1 MSIEINAVLDQMRAM
16 RVAAG
21 ADVAQAPTRVEGP
34 NEFSNVLQDSLR
46 SVSEVQKT
54 AGDLSLSYAGGDESV
69 DLADVMLSMQKASLS
84 FESVVQV
91 RNKMLSAYQEV
102 MSMSV

>member
-1 MSIEINAVLDQMRAM
+1 MSMEINAVLDQMRAM

-21 ADVAQAPTRVEGP
+21 ADIAAPPTRVEGP
-34 NEFSNVLQDSLR
+34 SEFSNILQDSLR
-46 SVSEVQKT
+46 SASEVQKT
-54 AGDLSLSYAGGDESV
+54 AGGLSLAYAGGDESV

-91 RNKMLSAYQEV
+91 RNKVLSAYQDV
-102 MSMSV
+102 MNMPV

>member
-1 MSIEINAVLDQMRAM
+1 MSMEINAVLDQMRAM

-21 ADVAQAPTRVEGP
+21 ADIAAPPTRVEGP
-34 NEFSNVLQDSLR
+34 SEFSNILQDSLR

-54 AGDLSLSYAGGDESV
+54 AGDLSLAYAGGDESV

-91 RNKMLSAYQEV
+91 RNKVLTAYQDV
-102 MSMSV
+102 MNMPV

>member
-1 MSIEINAVLDQMRAM
+1 MSMEINAVLDQMRAM

-21 ADVAQAPTRVEGP
+21 ADIAAPPTRVEGSS
-34 NEFSNVLQDSLR
+34 EFSNILQDSLR

-54 AGDLSLSYAGGDESV
+54 AGDLSLAYAGGDESV

-91 RNKMLSAYQEV
+91 RNKVLSAYQDV
-102 MSMSV
+102 MNMPV

>member
-1 MSIEINAVLDQMRAM
+1 MSMEINAVLDQMRAM

-21 ADVAQAPTRVEGP
+21 ADIAAPPTRVEGP
-34 NEFSNVLQDSLR
+34 SEFSNILQDSLR

-54 AGDLSLSYAGGDESV
+54 AGDLSLAYAGGDESV

-91 RNKMLSAYQEV
+91 RNKVLSAYQDV
-102 MSMSV
+102 MNMTL

>member
-1 MSIEINAVLDQMRAM
+1 MSMEINAVLDQMRAM

-21 ADVAQAPTRVEGP
+21 ADIAAPATRVEGP
-34 NEFSNVLQDSLR
+34 SEFSNILQDSLR

-54 AGDLSLSYAGGDESV
+54 AGDLSLAYAGGDESV

-91 RNKMLSAYQEV
+91 RNKVLSAYQDV
-102 MSMSV
+102 MNMQV

>member
-1 MSIEINAVLDQMRAM
+1 MSMEINAVLDQMRAM

-54 AGDLSLSYAGGDESV
+54 AGDLSLSYVGGDESV

>member
-1 MSIEINAVLDQMRAM
+1 MSMEINAVLDQMRAM

-21 ADVAQAPTRVEGP
+21 ADIAAPPTRVEGP
-34 NEFSNVLQDSLR
+34 SEFSNILQDSLR

-54 AGDLSLSYAGGDESV
+54 AGDLSLAYAGGDESV

-91 RNKMLSAYQEV
+91 RNKVLTAYQDV
-102 MSMSV
+102 MNMQV